1 MRACVCACVCMCV
14 RVYMCVCVCCVC
26 HHSGFAIQVVLEK
39 PQGHDW
45 KSAEALSE
53 ELLDMF
59 EEEQLYRTDH
69 YLAKSVVTNILPFRL
84 VSKGLLEDPL
94 DVLFVSVC
102 WCVLESCV
110 WVCCCGCVAC
120 GCVVDV

>member
-1 MRACVCACVCMCV
+1 M
-14 RVYMCVCVCCVC
+14 
-26 HHSGFAIQVVLEK
+26 VLEK
-39 PQGHDW
+39 PQGHDRR
-45 KSAEALSE
+45 SAEVLSE

-69 YLAKSVVTNILPFRL
+69 YLAKSMVTNILPFRL

-102 WCVLESCV
+102 WYVLESCV

-120 GCVVDV
+120 GCVVGV